1 MLFKDKDKFIYRM
14 MWGWGLFIELEFNFM
29 ILRSNRNELVKL
41 LMKGVWLR
49 FWLYIIFL
57 FLMFI
62 MF

>member
-1 MLFKDKDKFIYRM
+1 MLFKDKFIYRM